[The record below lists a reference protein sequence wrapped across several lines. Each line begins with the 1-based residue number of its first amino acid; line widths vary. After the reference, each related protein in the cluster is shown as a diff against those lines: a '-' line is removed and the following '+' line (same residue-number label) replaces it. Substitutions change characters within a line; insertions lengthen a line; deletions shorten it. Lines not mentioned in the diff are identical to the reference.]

1 MLFLFQPQA
10 CRGETASN
18 IYIVNIRHPMW
29 RIPIYIL
36 RVMVFHCL
44 NTGESEPLGELY
56 PCLGNERPSR
66 AICIGIRRI
75 GCFIFILYNMIAK
88 KKSNFES
95 TEVYRKK
102 ATWHIMNGALYSA
115 LVCTRQM
122 GILTLFCQA
131 MGASAEVYFHIFNEI
146 YVDHRPLFHIFN

>member
-1 MLFLFQPQA
+1 M
-10 CRGETASN
+10 
-18 IYIVNIRHPMW
+18 
-29 RIPIYIL
+29 
-36 RVMVFHCL
+36 MVFHCL

-102 ATWHIMNGALYSA
+102 AT
-115 LVCTRQM
+115 
-122 GILTLFCQA
+122 
-131 MGASAEVYFHIFNEI
+131 
-146 YVDHRPLFHIFN
+146 